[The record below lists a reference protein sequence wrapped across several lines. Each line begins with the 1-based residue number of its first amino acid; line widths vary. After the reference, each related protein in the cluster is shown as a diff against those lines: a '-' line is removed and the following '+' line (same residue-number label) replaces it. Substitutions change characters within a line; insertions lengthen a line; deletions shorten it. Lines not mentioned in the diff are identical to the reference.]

1 MQTCTELVDLNR
13 MEPGSV
19 VDVETRNH
27 HYKIECVGGNKI
39 RISGHPQYCPIPV
52 TAQLEGAL
60 NRKGLLDAVFIE
72 SGKRLLFVVE
82 ERIPVRTSEVV
93 HVHCGSKDI

>member
-1 MQTCTELVDLNR
+1 
-13 MEPGSV
+13 
-19 VDVETRNH
+19 
-27 HYKIECVGGNKI
+27 
-39 RISGHPQYCPIPV
+39 V

-60 NRKGLLDAVFIE
+60 NRKELLDAGFIE